1 MSRLW
6 RSPWC
11 FPLGGWLHFWQV
23 WFSGILQDCRVVN
36 LVSKIQFSY
45 QTAAS
50 AATPPS
56 FSRTGWTI
64 SLKEGYCLAAL
75 LDGSAL
81 RVQLLVCVQ
90 FGSQISYNL
99 RFPPHSTLPRPSFPF
114 LTIHLFL
121 PSLLSLLSCASFPSA
136 LTRSFSLF

>member
-1 MSRLW
+1 MSRRC

-11 FPLGGWLHFWQV
+11 FPLCGWLHLWQV
-23 WFSGILQDCRVVN
+23 WFSSILQGCRVVN
-36 LVSKIQFSY
+36 PVSKFQFSY

-50 AATPPS
+50 AATPPF

-90 FGSQISYNL
+90 FGPQIPYNL
-99 RFPPHSTLPRPSFPF
+99 LVPPHSTVPRLSFPSLRVHRF
-114 LTIHLFL
+114 RLSLS
-121 PSLLSLLSCASFPSA
+121 SLLVRASFPSA
-136 LTRSFSLF
+136 LLRSF